1 MKCLACKKEAIE
13 RNGKFGVFYFCP
25 GHGTFSQQGS
35 KVTATGAM
43 VEKLRQRIE
52 ELRKISEPIVPMAA
66 PSIDFAVRR
75 GMADM
80 GFFMN
85 DMDHFIEGGREAAMD
100 EGDHWMNTPQR

>member
-1 MKCLACKKEAIE
+1 
-13 RNGKFGVFYFCP
+13 
-25 GHGTFSQQGS
+25 
-35 KVTATGAM
+35 
-43 VEKLRQRIE
+43 
-52 ELRKISEPIVPMAA
+52 MAA